1 MLSFLLPSWFLK
13 RREARRFAELLFH
26 EPPRML
32 DRTPLSMIHH
42 PSWHLT
48 KPRGFPPLPSPSM
61 RLLQT
66 KETRV
71 RELLDSNSRVERRA
85 RGNGMPVG
93 RGWVGGGCLGG
104 VAAGKQAGE
113 ACERFFG
120 NGVLLGRV
128 RRVLAARD
136 LARPHLLSSAFCP
149 AAANRRR
156 NPPMYA
162 PVPSISIEFR
172 LI

>member
-48 KPRGFPPLPSPSM
+48 KPGGFPPLPSPSM

-85 RGNGMPVG
+85 RGNGMPIG
-93 RGWVGGGCLGG
+93 RGWLGVGCLEG
-104 VAAGKQAGE
+104 VAAGEKTGGRGG
-113 ACERFFG
+113 RFFW
-120 NGVLLGRV
+120 N
-128 RRVLAARD
+128 
-136 LARPHLLSSAFCP
+136 
-149 AAANRRR
+149 
-156 NPPMYA
+156 
-162 PVPSISIEFR
+162 
-172 LI
+172 